1 MKYLPNMV
9 ACHTSIFHDAQGPNN
24 SITETDVAGLQ
35 AIGEAYRILQRDR
48 ADFFLCGASDSKI
61 NPLSLARHCLFAP
74 LSRRKAEPAKA
85 SRPFD
90 RHRDGWVLS
99 EGAGVFALEELGHA
113 KARNA
118 KIYGELCG
126 FGAAFDRDRS
136 GEGIARAIQVAMKE
150 ANVSVAD
157 IDHVNAHGQSTIE
170 GDAWEARGIH
180 QVFGRDVPVFAPKS
194 YFGSLS
200 SAAGPVEIIC
210 SLLAYQH
217 GTLPPTLN
225 YEEPDPACPVAVL
238 REPRPIQKPYFL
250 KLSMTE
256 LGQVAAAVF
265 RRFE

>member
-1 MKYLPNMV
+1 
-9 ACHTSIFHDAQGPNN
+9 
-24 SITETDVAGLQ
+24 
-35 AIGEAYRILQRDR
+35 
-48 ADFFLCGASDSKI
+48 
-61 NPLSLARHCLFAP
+61 
-74 LSRRKAEPAKA
+74 
-85 SRPFD
+85 
-90 RHRDGWVLS
+90 
-99 EGAGVFALEELGHA
+99 
-113 KARNA
+113 
-118 KIYGELCG
+118 
-126 FGAAFDRDRS
+126 
-136 GEGIARAIQVAMKE
+136 MKE